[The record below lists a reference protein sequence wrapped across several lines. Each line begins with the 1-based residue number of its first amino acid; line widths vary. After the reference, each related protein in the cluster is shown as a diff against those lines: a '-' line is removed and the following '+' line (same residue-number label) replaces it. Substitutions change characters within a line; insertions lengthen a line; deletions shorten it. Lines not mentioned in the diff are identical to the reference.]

1 MDIWDAIS
9 GVLVGAGFMCLV
21 YNPGVGTALFL
32 AAWALH
38 YLRYR

>member
-1 MDIWDAIS
+1 MIWDAIS

-21 YNPGVGTALFL
+21 LHPGVGMVFFI